1 MPSSRLDVAVRM
13 VRMPSSRLDV
23 GPLETTGEKKRG
35 TGKKGKPQ
43 RLAPPPR
50 ALPPLPS
57 C

>member
-1 MPSSRLDVAVRM
+1 
-13 VRMPSSRLDV
+13 
-23 GPLETTGEKKRG
+23 LETTGEKKRG